1 MVPDTYADL
10 FWSYTAVWVI
20 LAVYIGVLGF
30 RVASLERLIA
40 RLNQSRG
47 GDESAAVCNSKR

>member
-20 LAVYIGVLGF
+20 LAVYIGILGF
-30 RVASLERLIA
+30 RVTALERLIG
-40 RLNQSRG
+40 RFDHSRRS
-47 GDESAAVCNSKR
+47 DESAAVCNSKR

>member
-10 FWSYTAVWVI
+10 FWSYTAIWVI

-30 RVASLERLIA
+30 RVAALERLIA
-40 RLNQSRG
+40 RLDKNRSG
-47 GDESAAVCNSKR
+47 NESAAVCNSKR

>member
-1 MVPDTYADL
+1 MVPNTYADL

-30 RVASLERLIA
+30 RVAALERLLA
-40 RLNQSRG
+40 RLGTDRS

>member
-30 RVASLERLIA
+30 RVAALERLVA
-40 RLNQSRG
+40 RLEQSRRS
-47 GDESAAVCNSKR
+47 DESAAICNSKR

>member
-20 LAVYIGVLGF
+20 LAIYIGILGV
-30 RVASLERLIA
+30 RVAALERLLG
-40 RLNQSRG
+40 RFDQNRRS
-47 GDESAAVCNSKR
+47 DESAAVCNSKR